1 MAIFVAKECLWYM
14 QKLTAHIQKFISL
27 DPEEISFLEQEL
39 ESREIKR
46 KTFLVKEGQICQSL
60 FFVEKGCLRAFFISE
75 KGAEQTC
82 QFAIENWWITDY
94 MSLDNQLASQFSI
107 QAVESSGVV
116 VLSREKQ
123 ASLLKKIPKLE
134 RYFRLIAQR
143 SFAASQ
149 LRIKYLFSQSGVE
162 RYRHFAASFP
172 EFLQRVP
179 QYMLA
184 SYLNISA
191 EFLSKIRAGK
201 V

>member
-1 MAIFVAKECLWYM
+1 MKELISHM
-14 QKLTAHIQKFISL
+14 QKMVSL
-27 DPEEISFLEQEL
+27 DLEEINYLEGEL
-39 ESREIKR
+39 VSRDIKR
-46 KTFLVKEGQICQSL
+46 KTCLVTEGQICQSL
-60 FFVEKGCLRAFFISE
+60 YFVEKGCLRAFFISE
-75 KGAEQTC
+75 KGTEHTC
-82 QFAIENWWITDY
+82 QFAIENWWITDH
-94 MSLDNQLASQFSI
+94 MSLDNQRPSHFSI
-107 QAVESSGVV
+107 QAVENSKVIT
-116 VLSREKQ
+116 LTREKQ
-123 ASLLKKIPKLE
+123 AQLLNRIPKLE
-134 RYFRLIAQR
+134 RYFRLIVQR

-162 RYRHFAASFP
+162 RYQHFAESFP

>member
-1 MAIFVAKECLWYM
+1 MAGLIS
-14 QKLTAHIQKFISL
+14 HIQKYLLL
-27 DPEEISFLEQEL
+27 DPEEISLIEEEL
-39 ESREIKR
+39 VNLEIKR
-46 KTFLVKEGQICQSL
+46 KITLLKEGQVCQSF

-75 KGAEQTC
+75 KGAEHTC

-94 MSLDNQLASQFSI
+94 MSLDNQRPSQFSI
-107 QAVESSGVV
+107 QSAEPSRIII
-116 VLSREKQ
+116 LSREKQ
-123 ASLLKKIPKLE
+123 ALLLGRIPKLE

-149 LRIKYLFSQSGVE
+149 SRIKYLFSQSGVE